1 MISPESIGRG
11 MVLGPGS
18 SKYSGSAPAHSDLR
32 KKKARSGER
41 ALRILS
47 ETRAGT

>member
-1 MISPESIGRG
+1 MGSPESIGRA

-18 SKYSGSAPAHSDLR
+18 SKYSDSVPAQPYLR

>member
-1 MISPESIGRG
+1 MGSPESIGRG
-11 MVLGPGS
+11 MALGPGS
-18 SKYSGSAPAHSDLR
+18 SKYSGSAPAHFYLR

-41 ALRILS
+41 ALRVLS